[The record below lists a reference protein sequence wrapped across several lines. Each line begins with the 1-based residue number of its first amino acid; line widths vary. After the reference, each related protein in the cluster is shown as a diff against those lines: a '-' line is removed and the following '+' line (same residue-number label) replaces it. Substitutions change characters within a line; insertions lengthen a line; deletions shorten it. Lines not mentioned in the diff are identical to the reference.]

1 MREKASPA
9 ERNDW
14 LTSEL
19 AKKSGSLLRSFER
32 QKFLF
37 HLANNLLV
45 VQLVEPF
52 STYFRRAINVE
63 CAQISHTP

>member
-32 QKFLF
+32 QKFL
-37 HLANNLLV
+37 ANNLLV
-45 VQLVEPF
+45 VQLVDLF

-63 CAQISHTP
+63 CAQISHAP